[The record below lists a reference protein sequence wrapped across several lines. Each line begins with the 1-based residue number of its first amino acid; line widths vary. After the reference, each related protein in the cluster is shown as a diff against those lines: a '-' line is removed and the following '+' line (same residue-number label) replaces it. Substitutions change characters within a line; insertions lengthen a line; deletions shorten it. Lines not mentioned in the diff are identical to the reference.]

1 MLLVICM
8 RCYLYQLLLFW
19 WQLLPHKARQF
30 HICQEPW
37 LTSHLLSMSLHPYS
51 KRYPEPQCWA
61 ALFLLQR
68 NAKWSTIQSIVG
80 CSCSASSRLDRMTL
94 TASPKQHFCVPKP
107 LSCSQPLR
115 QEQRTKHSNCRDTGY
130 IPLRGLLRNIA
141 SYGFRNPA
149 YLILWWPCS
158 SPQLPTQRSF
168 RENYFQN
175 KKK

>member
-1 MLLVICM
+1 
-8 RCYLYQLLLFW
+8 
-19 WQLLPHKARQF
+19 
-30 HICQEPW
+30 
-37 LTSHLLSMSLHPYS
+37 
-51 KRYPEPQCWA
+51 
-61 ALFLLQR
+61 
-68 NAKWSTIQSIVG
+68 
-80 CSCSASSRLDRMTL
+80 MTL

-115 QEQRTKHSNCRDTGY
+115 QEQKTKHSNCRDTGY

-141 SYGFRNPA
+141 TYGFRNPA

-175 KKK
+175 KKNKWIWNILSKRDCVHLVSMQRKPWFLSFWHWPSHNQKDSLTSLPQLPVKWLKCPGLLQSQQEIPVLASIPISIKHVLI

>member
-1 MLLVICM
+1 
-8 RCYLYQLLLFW
+8 
-19 WQLLPHKARQF
+19 
-30 HICQEPW
+30 
-37 LTSHLLSMSLHPYS
+37 
-51 KRYPEPQCWA
+51 
-61 ALFLLQR
+61 
-68 NAKWSTIQSIVG
+68 
-80 CSCSASSRLDRMTL
+80 MTL

-130 IPLRGLLRNIA
+130 IPLTGLLRNIA

-175 KKK
+175 KKKINEFETSLVKEIVYILSPCRENLDFLSFWHWPSHNQKDSPTSLPQLPVKWLKCPGLLQSQQEIPVLASIPISIKHVLI